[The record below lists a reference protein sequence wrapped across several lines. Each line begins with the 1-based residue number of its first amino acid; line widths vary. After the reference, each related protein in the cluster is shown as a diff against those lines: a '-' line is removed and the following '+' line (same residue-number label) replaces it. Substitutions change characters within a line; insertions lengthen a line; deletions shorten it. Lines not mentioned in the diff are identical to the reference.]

1 MWLLLSTIFKFASNA
16 VLYIVDDTWQTPPP
30 TSGTTFPPIY
40 AVPSLKPASIV
51 LEPTT
56 VLNEKFS
63 PGIITVPFTFW
74 AANFI
79 FTFLL

>member
-1 MWLLLSTIFKFASNA
+1 M
-16 VLYIVDDTWQTPPP
+16 LYIVDDTWQTPPP

-56 VLNEKFS
+56 VLNENFS
-63 PGIITVPFTFW
+63 PGNFW
-74 AANFI
+74 NYKC
-79 FTFLL
+79 